1 MTKRILR
8 SIIFAS
14 IVTGLTCIVFIMG
27 ILYDYFNKS
36 LLNELKIEATLVE
49 QGVELYGEKYFDS
62 LETEGRITWIDRYG
76 RRRSFSRKSQR
87 KRRGRRGV

>member
-36 LLNELKIEATLVE
+36 LLNELKIEAALVE
-49 QGVELYGEKYFDS
+49 QGVELYGEKDVYKRQHLRFMY
-62 LETEGRITWIDRYG
+62 LW
-76 RRRSFSRKSQR
+76 KSKINQN
-87 KRRGRRGV
+87 GEIYE